1 VQKKKP
7 QTKMPNHK
15 KGTKTKWDRQ
25 VIIKCILKLRDL
37 GEDLTYTRVKEIDS
51 ALVGAAVSYFGNW
64 GAALEAAG
72 LDYAEIRDISMKRRS
87 DKVRKWSINKV
98 LEEIREI
105 EKNENDLSNAF
116 MKEKHSSLVAAANNY
131 IGSWK
136 KALEMCGFDYV
147 EIQKKGRAKRLE
159 REKSWYCSLLLER
172 LDKMGTLDERVI
184 KSRSPKFHKMIIQH
198 FSTWNK
204 AVKALRE
211 RDNRKDSPIV

>member
-1 VQKKKP
+1 MTTQKK
-7 QTKMPNHK
+7 NA
-15 KGTKTKWDRQ
+15 KTKWDRQ

-64 GAALEAAG
+64 SAALEAAG
-72 LDYAEIRDISMKRRS
+72 LDYAEIRSVSMKRRS
-87 DKVRKWSINKV
+87 EKVRKWSINKV
-98 LEEIREI
+98 LEEIREV
-105 EKNENDLSNAF
+105 EKNEDDLSNAF

-136 KALEMCGFDYV
+136 KALEMCGFDYA
-147 EIQKKGRAKRLE
+147 EIQRKGRAKRHE
-159 REKSWYCSLLLER
+159 REKSWYRSLLLER
-172 LDKMGTLDERVI
+172 LGKMGTLDERVI
-184 KSRSPKFHKMIIQH
+184 KNRAPKLHKMVVQH

-211 RDNRKDSPIV
+211 RDDRKDLPIV